1 MTIRPFPAVLLLVA
15 VLSAPL
21 SACLG
26 DDRPDRVQSS
36 PIGADEEATYEYEV
50 PFGTGNRL
58 DSGATIEIM
67 PQNLDVRVGESIRI
81 VNNDTRDYMIG
92 PFFVMA
98 GQTLAMRFTNKGVL
112 RGVCEVNSSGEFTI
126 TVSD

>member
-1 MTIRPFPAVLLLVA
+1 MTRRHLLL
-15 VLSAPL
+15 LLAPL
-21 SACLG
+21 LAVTTVSCG
-26 DDRPDRVQSS
+26 DDRADRVQSS
-36 PIGADEEATYEYEV
+36 PLAADEDATYEYEV
-50 PFGTGNRL
+50 PYGTGNRI

-67 PQNLDVRVGESIRI
+67 PQNLEVRVGESIRI

-112 RGVCEVNSSGEFTI
+112 RGVCEVNSAGEFVI
-126 TVSD
+126 TVSE